1 MWERLALI
9 LKKKKINKFGRIH
22 QWSQE
27 DKGRGK
33 GTERCFRSNSV
44 GVCALSRVRLF
55 AAPWTVAL
63 QAPLT
68 MGLSRQEYWN
78 GLQFSPSGDLPNP
91 GTEPVCLVS
100 PVLAEGFFTTVAPGS
115 PQFSY
120 ILLFV
125 TASPHVKK
133 QSYLLQNSHEP
144 HLLLYFFIS
153 LFLQLLATACG
164 NTQCPKLTWHYFRSF
179 FSSFSQE
186 LQDLYSSIQIPLV
199 VQIHC
204 FIFIFIALSFTHI
217 L

>member
-1 MWERLALI
+1 MCTQSRPALCCPMDCSPPGSSDHGT
-9 LKKKKINKFGRIH
+9 LQARI
-22 QWSQE
+22 
-27 DKGRGK
+27 
-33 GTERCFRSNSV
+33 
-44 GVCALSRVRLF
+44 LSR
-55 AAPWTVAL
+55 
-63 QAPLT
+63 
-68 MGLSRQEYWN
+68 
-78 GLQFSPSGDLPNP
+78 LQFSPPGDLPNP
-91 GTEPVCLVS
+91 GIEPASLVS

-125 TASPHVKK
+125 TASLHLKK

-144 HLLLYFFIS
+144 HLLLYFFLS

-186 LQDLYSSIQIPLV
+186 LQDHYSSTHIPLV
-199 VQIHC
+199 VQVHC
-204 FIFIFIALSFTHI
+204 FILS

>member
-1 MWERLALI
+1 M
-9 LKKKKINKFGRIH
+9 
-22 QWSQE
+22 
-27 DKGRGK
+27 
-33 GTERCFRSNSV
+33 C
-44 GVCALSRVRLF
+44 VCWLLSWIQLF
-55 AAPWTVAL
+55 MTPCTAAH

-68 MGLSRQEYWN
+68 MGLSRQEYWSR
-78 GLQFSPSGDLPNP
+78 LQFSPPGDLPNP
-91 GTEPVCLVS
+91 GIEPASLVS

-125 TASPHVKK
+125 TASLHLKK

-144 HLLLYFFIS
+144 HLLLYFFLS

-186 LQDLYSSIQIPLV
+186 LQDHYSSTHIPLV
-199 VQIHC
+199 VQVHC
-204 FIFIFIALSFTHI
+204 FIFIFIALSFTHT